1 MKRFFYFFTMFAKY
15 KNYILLHSIIL
26 IYGFTGILGKL
37 IEIDAVAIVW
47 HRVFIAAI
55 SLFIA
60 MLILRKSFKTTS
72 RLRLIQICGV
82 GVVVAAHWVTFF
94 HSVQLSTASFGV
106 LCLSTTT
113 LHVSWLEPLILKR
126 RFSWLEF
133 GLSLI
138 VVGGIYFVSSNFS
151 GRELEAL
158 FYGLTSALFA
168 ALFSVFNAKLAR
180 DTPASTISF
189 YEMVVATLSL
199 SILLLCLGRFDS
211 SLFVMTGS
219 DFVWLLFLG
228 IVCTSFAFLVIVDL
242 VKHLG
247 VFTVSLSINLEP
259 VYAIVLGII
268 ILQENEELNASFYLG
283 SVLIVSVIFLNAIIK
298 SSIKKRNAL
307 Q

>member
-1 MKRFFYFFTMFAKY
+1 MFAKY
-15 KNYILLHSIIL
+15 KNYILLHFIIL

-37 IEIDAVAIVW
+37 IEVDAIAIVW
-47 HRVFIAAI
+47 HRVFIAAV

-60 MLILRKSFKTTS
+60 MLLLRKSFKTTS
-72 RLRLIQICGV
+72 TLRLIQVCSV
-82 GVVVAAHWVTFF
+82 GIIVAAHWVTFF

-126 RFSWLEF
+126 NFSWLEF

-138 VVGGIYFVSSNFS
+138 VVGGIYFVSSDFS

-158 FYGLTSALFA
+158 FYGLASALFA
-168 ALFSVFNAKLAR
+168 ALFSVFNAKLAQ
-180 DTPASTISF
+180 DTPSSTISF

-199 SILLLCLGRFDS
+199 SVLLLCLGRFDA

-242 VKHLG
+242 VKDLG

-268 ILQENEELNASFYLG
+268 ILHENEELNTSFYLG

-307 Q
+307 QESLKS